1 MASAAPKKRKQEM
14 EKAKLF
20 DLTGQ
25 VALVTGSNRGL
36 GLQAA
41 LGLAEAG
48 AHVLVNSRD
57 AASVARA
64 VEQIRQAGG
73 SAEALPFDVS
83 DMEAINKALEG
94 VSQLD
99 ILINNAGPRD
109 RRNFF
114 NLDLEGFSNLLGA
127 HLVGPYH
134 LSRLAA
140 QLMLVR
146 GKGGRIINMISVAA
160 LRGPNGDPGYAASKA
175 GLAGLTR
182 ALAAELGSHGI
193 TVNAI
198 APGAFATETNQQAFE
213 APGMQDWIAG
223 RTSLGRFARPD
234 EITGAVVF
242 LASPAASY
250 VTGHTLVV
258 DGGMSERI

>member
-1 MASAAPKKRKQEM
+1 M
-14 EKAKLF
+14 EKAELF

-36 GLQAA
+36 GLHAA
-41 LGLAEAG
+41 LGLAGAG

-57 AASVARA
+57 EASVARA
-64 VEQIRQAGG
+64 VGQIRQAGG

-83 DMEAINKALEG
+83 VIEAISKAMEG
-94 VSQLD
+94 ISRLD
-99 ILINNAGPRD
+99 ILVNNAGPRD
-109 RRNFF
+109 RRNFLA
-114 NLDLEGFSNLLGA
+114 LDLDGLSGLLGA
-127 HLVGPYH
+127 HLVGPFH

-140 QLMLVR
+140 KLMLAQGR
-146 GKGGRIINMISVAA
+146 GGRIINMISVAA

-182 ALAAELGSHGI
+182 ALAAELGGQGI

-198 APGAFATETNQQAFE
+198 APGAFATETNQQAFT
-213 APGMQDWIAG
+213 APGMQDWIASK
-223 RTSLGRFARPD
+223 TSLGRFARPE
-234 EITGAVVF
+234 EIAGAVVF

-258 DGGMSERI
+258 DGGMSARI